1 MEKEFQGC
9 EKLSTVIGSAYT
21 VRKGGRDGTSPHCDP
36 MPKPL
41 APYPPPCC
49 QSRRGQTWNTLKK
62 KKKQPEKVESN
73 RKTDPL
79 EGPDIL
85 RCVSYVTQCL
95 SRIVQYLGILS
106 FWVWCAIVTGCTPR
120 QHCCLPGN
128 SGHQHFNCK
137 SQKGSTLCRYLAV
150 IIAGSSL

>member
-9 EKLSTVIGSAYT
+9 EKLSTIIGSAYT

-62 KKKQPEKVESN
+62 KRNSL
-73 RKTDPL
+73 RK
-79 EGPDIL
+79 L
-85 RCVSYVTQCL
+85 R
-95 SRIVQYLGILS
+95 
-106 FWVWCAIVTGCTPR
+106 AIGR
-120 QHCCLPGN
+120 L
-128 SGHQHFNCK
+128 
-137 SQKGSTLCRYLAV
+137 TLLRALT
-150 IIAGSSL
+150 S